1 MEGFDVSRKWLAKAW
16 PSIQD
21 SLTTTLVSRAG
32 VSGRPHAR
40 AWAVQLGGCM
50 HLPRSCAALELRYR
64 PKSARCQQMLRSVRV
79 SVCWSS
85 NGRSALSAACCVPAP
100 PISLALAPA
109 GPKSGLASVPMA
121 AAGSLLILLYSWK
134 PALKLPCLFS
144 WRWLHRSTLFASNR
158 RRFRPGETREI
169 QPVHPVPALAQALAL
184 LMRASSRN

>member
-1 MEGFDVSRKWLAKAW
+1 MVGKGLAFDTGLAYNYTGVQGWCLRATSRQGVGSPAW
-16 PSIQD
+16 RMHAPPTALCS
-21 SLTTTLVSRAG
+21 SRTALSSEICT
-32 VSGRPHAR
+32 VPTD
-40 AWAVQLGGCM
+40 
-50 HLPRSCAALELRYR
+50 AALR
-64 PKSARCQQMLRSVRV
+64 PCIRV
-79 SVCWSS
+79 LVI